1 MVVTIVD
8 LRSIPL
14 HVIIARN
21 RLRAYRLQS
30 VSGFEDSGKVPDAVK
45 KRTPKPERTADE
57 KRVAEMKDFIEHLTA
72 FLIVNGSL
80 MVLNV
85 VTSPGSLWFLWVA
98 FFWGIGLAFHAVDV
112 FMGDG
117 TNLARTIVEK
127 LDRTTKPN
135 HQTQDAPPVRMVMS
149 QAEKAPS
156 QTEIQTIITR
166 GQRVVDEMRNSARQ
180 LPHGQPR
187 RDAMAMIGRADDIL
201 LAIEEQPDE
210 VLLARD
216 FLNGLLIPVGKLVGD
231 YSRLALRDIPSA
243 QPTLRE
249 VEENDFPALIKR
261 LDAVYERLHRGNLID
276 LEVAR
281 EMMAL
286 DTPIQTSRVEQGG

>member
-1 MVVTIVD
+1 MAKGW
-8 LRSIPL
+8 R
-14 HVIIARN
+14 
-21 RLRAYRLQS
+21 
-30 VSGFEDSGKVPDAVK
+30 K
-45 KRTPKPERTADE
+45 KKKPEPTEQE
-57 KRVAEMKDFIEHLTA
+57 KRINKMKEFIEHLTA
-72 FLIVNGSL
+72 YVIVIGSL

-98 FFWGIGLAFHAVDV
+98 FFWGIGLTFHAVDV

-117 TNLARTIVEK
+117 TNLARSIVERI
-127 LDRTTKPN
+127 DRTTKDE
-135 HQTQDAPPVRMVMS
+135 TQENSSEPARAMV
-149 QAEKAPS
+149 QPIEKAPS
-156 QTEIQTIITR
+156 LSEIQTIIRR
-166 GQRVVDEMRNSARQ
+166 GQEVVDDMRNSVRR

-187 RDAMAMIGRADDIL
+187 RDAMTMVGKADDIL
-201 LAIEEQPDE
+201 LAIEEQPNE

-216 FLNGLLIPVGKLVGD
+216 FLNGLLIPVGKLLGD

-249 VEENDFPALIKR
+249 VEENDFPALVKR
-261 LDAVYERLHRGNLID
+261 LDAVYDRLHRGNLID

-286 DTPIQTSRVEQGG
+286 DTPIQTARVE

>member
-1 MVVTIVD
+1 MANGW
-8 LRSIPL
+8 R
-14 HVIIARN
+14 
-21 RLRAYRLQS
+21 
-30 VSGFEDSGKVPDAVK
+30 K
-45 KRTPKPERTADE
+45 KKPEPTEHE
-57 KRVAEMKDFIEHLTA
+57 KRVTKMKEFIEHLTA
-72 FLIVNGSL
+72 YVIVIGSL
-80 MVLNV
+80 MVLNI

-98 FFWGIGLAFHAVDV
+98 FFWGIGLMFHAVDV

-117 TNLARTIVEK
+117 TNLAKAIVDRI
-127 LDRTTKPN
+127 DRTTKGDDEDD
-135 HQTQDAPPVRMVMS
+135 DAKPVRPAV
-149 QAEKAPS
+149 QPIEKAPS
-156 QTEIQTIITR
+156 QTEILTIIHR
-166 GQRVVDEMRNSARQ
+166 GQEVVDDMRTSVRR

-187 RDAMAMIGRADDIL
+187 RDAMVMVSKADDIL

-216 FLNGLLIPVGKLVGD
+216 FLNGLLIPVGKLLGD

-249 VEENDFPALIKR
+249 VEENDFPALVKR
-261 LDAVYERLHRGNLID
+261 LDAVYDRLHRGNLID

-286 DTPIQTSRVEQGG
+286 DTPIQAVRVE

>member
-1 MVVTIVD
+1 MKGLTMGKQKAPKTE
-8 LRSIPL
+8 RS
-14 HVIIARN
+14 
-21 RLRAYRLQS
+21 
-30 VSGFEDSGKVPDAVK
+30 
-45 KRTPKPERTADE
+45 PEE

-72 FLIVNGSL
+72 YLIVNGSL
-80 MVLNV
+80 MVLNL

-117 TNLARTIVEK
+117 TKLARAIVDK
-127 LDRTTKPN
+127 IDRTTKPEKMDN
-135 HQTQDAPPVRMVMS
+135 EPEPQRAMIAVV
-149 QAEKAPS
+149 EKAPS
-156 QTEIQTIITR
+156 QSEIQTIISK
-166 GQRVVDEMRNSARQ
+166 GQNVVDDMRRNARQ
-180 LPHGQPR
+180 LPHGEPR
-187 RDAMAMIGRADDIL
+187 RDAMSMIGRADDIL
-201 LAIEEQPDE
+201 LAIEEKPDE

-216 FLNGLLIPVGKLVGD
+216 FLNGLLIPVGKLLGD

-249 VEENDFPALIKR
+249 VEESDFPALIKR
-261 LDAVYERLHRGNLID
+261 LEAVYDRLHRGNLID

-286 DTPIQTSRVEQGG
+286 DTPIQAYRVD

>member
-1 MVVTIVD
+1 M
-8 LRSIPL
+8 
-14 HVIIARN
+14 AR
-21 RLRAYRLQS
+21 
-30 VSGFEDSGKVPDAVK
+30 GWGKK
-45 KRTPKPERTADE
+45 KPEETEKE
-57 KRVAEMKDFIEHLTA
+57 KRVKKMKEFIEHLTA
-72 FLIVNGSL
+72 FVIVVGSL
-80 MVLNV
+80 MVLNI

-98 FFWGIGLAFHAVDV
+98 FAWGIGLTFHAVDV

-117 TNLARTIVEK
+117 TNLARAIVERI
-127 LDRTTKPN
+127 DRSTKGDEDDDSPS
-135 HQTQDAPPVRMVMS
+135 PVRPAI
-149 QAEKAPS
+149 QPIEKAPS
-156 QTEIQTIITR
+156 LTEIETIIRR
-166 GQRVVDEMRNSARQ
+166 GQEVVDEMRASIRQ

-187 RDAMAMIGRADDIL
+187 RDAMSMVAKSDDIL
-201 LAIEEQPDE
+201 LAIEEQPSE

-216 FLNGLLIPVGKLVGD
+216 FLNGLLIPVGKLLGD

-261 LDAVYERLHRGNLID
+261 LDAVYDRLHRGNLID

-286 DTPIQTSRVEQGG
+286 DTPIQSARVD

>member
-1 MVVTIVD
+1 
-8 LRSIPL
+8 
-14 HVIIARN
+14 
-21 RLRAYRLQS
+21 
-30 VSGFEDSGKVPDAVK
+30 VK
-45 KRTPKPERTADE
+45 KRTPKAERTADE

-72 FLIVNGSL
+72 YLIVNGSL

-85 VTSPGSLWFLWVA
+85 VTSPGSLWFLWIA

-117 TNLARTIVEK
+117 TNLARAIVEK
-127 LDRTTKPN
+127 LDRSTKTTPHE
-135 HQTQDAPPVRMVMS
+135 HQPQ
-149 QAEKAPS
+149 QARPLISPMEKAPS
-156 QTEIQTIITR
+156 QTEIQTIISS
-166 GQRVVDEMRNSARQ
+166 GQRVVDDMRSSARQ

-249 VEENDFPALIKR
+249 VEKNDFPALIKR
-261 LDAVYERLHRGNLID
+261 LEAVYDRLHRGNLID

-286 DTPIQTSRVEQGG
+286 DTPIQSYRGEQGG

>member
-1 MVVTIVD
+1 M
-8 LRSIPL
+8 
-14 HVIIARN
+14 AK
-21 RLRAYRLQS
+21 
-30 VSGFEDSGKVPDAVK
+30 GWK
-45 KRTPKPERTADE
+45 KKKPEESEQE
-57 KRVAEMKDFIEHLTA
+57 KRVKKMKEFIEHLTA
-72 FLIVNGSL
+72 YVIVIGSL
-80 MVLNV
+80 LVLNL

-98 FFWGIGLAFHAVDV
+98 FFWGIGLTFHAVDV

-117 TNLARTIVEK
+117 TNLARAIVERI
-127 LDRTTKPN
+127 DRTTKGDDDEEDPSPARPAI
-135 HQTQDAPPVRMVMS
+135 QPI
-149 QAEKAPS
+149 EKAPS
-156 QTEIQTIITR
+156 LSEIQTIIRR
-166 GQRVVDEMRNSARQ
+166 GQEVVDDMRTSVRR

-187 RDAMAMIGRADDIL
+187 RDAMTMVAKADDIL

-216 FLNGLLIPVGKLVGD
+216 FLNGLLVPVGKLLGD

-249 VEENDFPALIKR
+249 VEENDFPALVKR
-261 LDAVYERLHRGNLID
+261 LDAVYDRLHRGNLID

-286 DTPIQTSRVEQGG
+286 DTPIQTARVE

>member
-1 MVVTIVD
+1 VRGDTVTKCKREHGYWKGI
-8 LRSIPL
+8 R
-14 HVIIARN
+14 
-21 RLRAYRLQS
+21 
-30 VSGFEDSGKVPDAVK
+30 VK
-45 KRTPKPERTADE
+45 KRTPKRERTPEE

-72 FLIVNGSL
+72 YLIVNGSL
-80 MVLNV
+80 MVLNL

-98 FFWGIGLAFHAVDV
+98 FFWGIGLAFHAVEV

-117 TNLARTIVEK
+117 NQLAQKIVEK
-127 LDRTTKPN
+127 IDRNTRPA
-135 HQTQDAPPVRMVMS
+135 QVEDEPQPQRVAISAPER
-149 QAEKAPS
+149 APS
-156 QTEIQTIITR
+156 LTEIQTIISK
-166 GQRVVDEMRNSARQ
+166 GQTVVDEMRRDARQ

-187 RDAMAMIGRADDIL
+187 RDAMTMIGKADDIL

-216 FLNGLLIPVGKLVGD
+216 FLNGLLVPVGKLVRD
-231 YSRLALRDIPSA
+231 YSRLALRDVPSA
-243 QPTLRE
+243 QQTLRE
-249 VEENDFPALIKR
+249 VEESDFPALIKR

-286 DTPIQTSRVEQGG
+286 DTPIAVSRVD

>member
-1 MVVTIVD
+1 MAKGW
-8 LRSIPL
+8 R
-14 HVIIARN
+14 
-21 RLRAYRLQS
+21 
-30 VSGFEDSGKVPDAVK
+30 K
-45 KRTPKPERTADE
+45 KKPEETEHE
-57 KRVAEMKDFIEHLTA
+57 KRVKKMKEFIEHLTA
-72 FLIVNGSL
+72 YVIVIGSL

-98 FFWGIGLAFHAVDV
+98 FFWGIGLTFHAVDV

-117 TNLARTIVEK
+117 TNLARSIVDRI
-127 LDRTTKPN
+127 DRTTKGN
-135 HQTQDAPPVRMVMS
+135 DEENSSTPVRPVI
-149 QAEKAPS
+149 QPIEKAPS
-156 QTEIQTIITR
+156 QSEIATIIRR
-166 GQRVVDEMRNSARQ
+166 GQEVVDDMRSSIRR

-187 RDAMAMIGRADDIL
+187 RDAMTMVSKADDIL
-201 LAIEEQPDE
+201 LAIEEQPGE

-216 FLNGLLIPVGKLVGD
+216 FLNGLLIPVGKLLGD
-231 YSRLALRDIPSA
+231 YSRLALRDLPSA

-249 VEENDFPALIKR
+249 VEDNDFPALVKR

-286 DTPIQTSRVEQGG
+286 DTPIQSARIE

>member
-1 MVVTIVD
+1 MSKGW
-8 LRSIPL
+8 R
-14 HVIIARN
+14 
-21 RLRAYRLQS
+21 
-30 VSGFEDSGKVPDAVK
+30 K
-45 KRTPKPERTADE
+45 KKPQESEHE
-57 KRVAEMKDFIEHLTA
+57 KRVKKMKEFIEHLTA
-72 FLIVNGSL
+72 YVIVIGSL
-80 MVLNV
+80 LVLNI

-98 FFWGIGLAFHAVDV
+98 FFWGIGLTFHAVDV

-117 TNLARTIVEK
+117 TNLARSIVDRI
-127 LDRTTKPN
+127 DRTTKGD
-135 HQTQDAPPVRMVMS
+135 DADETSSPSRPTV
-149 QAEKAPS
+149 QPIEKAPS
-156 QTEIQTIITR
+156 LSEIQSIIQR
-166 GQRVVDEMRNSARQ
+166 GQSVVDDMRASVRR

-187 RDAMAMIGRADDIL
+187 RDAMTMVAKADDIL

-216 FLNGLLIPVGKLVGD
+216 FLNGLLTPVGKLLGD

-249 VEENDFPALIKR
+249 VEENDFPALVKR
-261 LDAVYERLHRGNLID
+261 LDAVYDRLHRGNLID

-286 DTPIQTSRVEQGG
+286 DTPIQSARVE

>member
-1 MVVTIVD
+1 M
-8 LRSIPL
+8 
-14 HVIIARN
+14 
-21 RLRAYRLQS
+21 
-30 VSGFEDSGKVPDAVK
+30 K
-45 KRTPKPERTADE
+45 KRTPKAERTAEE

-72 FLIVNGSL
+72 YLIVNGSML
-80 MVLNV
+80 VLNV
-85 VTSPGSLWFLWVA
+85 VTSPGSLWFLRIA
-98 FFWGIGLAFHAVDV
+98 IFRGIGLAFHAVDV

-117 TNLARTIVEK
+117 TNLARAIVEK
-127 LDRTTKPN
+127 LDRTTKPTPQEN
-135 HQTQDAPPVRMVMS
+135 SHTTVRPLIS
-149 QAEKAPS
+149 PAEKAPS
-156 QTEIQTIITR
+156 QSEIQTIITS
-166 GQRVVDEMRNSARQ
+166 GQRVVDDMRNSARQ

-187 RDAMAMIGRADDIL
+187 RDAMAMIGKADDIL

-216 FLNGLLIPVGKLVGD
+216 FLNGLLVPVGKLVGD

-261 LDAVYERLHRGNLID
+261 LDAVYDRLHRGNLID

-286 DTPIQTSRVEQGG
+286 DTPIQTYRVEQGG

>member
-1 MVVTIVD
+1 M
-8 LRSIPL
+8 
-14 HVIIARN
+14 
-21 RLRAYRLQS
+21 
-30 VSGFEDSGKVPDAVK
+30 K
-45 KRTPKPERTADE
+45 KRTPRPERSAQE

-117 TNLARTIVEK
+117 TNLARTIVDK
-127 LDRTTKPN
+127 LDRTTRPN
-135 HQTQDAPPVRMVMS
+135 APYHADQPVRPMISPV
-149 QAEKAPS
+149 EKAPS
-156 QTEIQTIITR
+156 QTEIHTIISS
-166 GQRVVDEMRNSARQ
+166 GQRVVDDMRNSARQ

-187 RDAMAMIGRADDIL
+187 RDAMSMIGKADDIL
-201 LAIEEQPDE
+201 LAIEEQPEE

-261 LDAVYERLHRGNLID
+261 LDAVYDRLHRGNLID

-286 DTPIQTSRVEQGG
+286 DTPIQTFRVEQGG